1 MLNKRFLQSVV
12 LVAGLMSVH
21 ANASLI
27 TNGSFENGANGSSL
41 TFGGQQP
48 SLTFGQLAGLPAGYS
63 WGVFSG
69 LPGWSHVSGYG
80 PGIEVQHKGT
90 LSADGGVNNNAADGN
105 HYVELD
111 THFNTSTPGNSNA
124 GMFQL
129 ISGLFV
135 GQTYELSFWYRA
147 RDISVDKNNGLNVY
161 WKPNGSVID
170 KLNADYTYD
179 YNGSVDPA
187 KNNHLNWVNY
197 KQTVIATSSQMLVG
211 FGGAGEA
218 LYGGDT
224 AKVGG
229 GSGKGALLDMVS
241 LKQVSAPGTIALFG
255 LAGLAL
261 FARRRKA

>member
-1 MLNKRFLQSVV
+1 MLNKSFLKSVV

-27 TNGSFENGANGSSL
+27 QNGSFEQAAAGSSI

-48 SLTFGQLAGLPAGYS
+48 SLSFGDLATLPIGYS

-69 LPGWSHVSGYG
+69 LPGWSTVAGYG
-80 PGIEVQHKGT
+80 PGIEVQHNGT
-90 LSADGGVNNNAADGN
+90 LAATGGVNNNAADGE
-105 HYVELD
+105 HYVEMD
-111 THFNTSTPGNSNA
+111 THFNLSTPGNSNA

-129 ISGLFV
+129 LSGLFV

-147 RDISVDKNNGLNVY
+147 RDTVQDNSGLNVY
-161 WKPNGSVID
+161 WKPNGSTID
-170 KLNADYTYD
+170 KNNADYTYD
-179 YNGSVDPA
+179 YSAAD
-187 KNNHLNWVNY
+187 NNHLNWVNY
-197 KQTVIATSSQMLVG
+197 KQTVIATSSEMLIG

-224 AKVGG
+224 GKTGG

-241 LKQVSAPGTIALFG
+241 LVQVPAPGTLALFG

-261 FARRRKA
+261 LARRRKA

>member
-12 LVAGLMSVH
+12 LVAGLASVH

-27 TNGSFENGANGSSL
+27 TNGSFENGANGTSL

-48 SLTFGQLAGLPAGYS
+48 SLSFGDLAGLPEGFS

-69 LPGWSHVSGYG
+69 LPGWSTVAGYG
-80 PGIEVQHKGT
+80 PGIEVHHKGT
-90 LSADGGVNNNAADGN
+90 LASTGGVNNNAVDGN
-105 HYVELD
+105 HYVEMD
-111 THFNTSTPGNSNA
+111 THFNYSTPGNSNA

-129 ISGLFV
+129 VTGLFV

-147 RDISVDKNNGLNVY
+147 RDTVANNNGLNVY
-161 WKPNGSVID
+161 WKANGSTID
-170 KLNADYTYD
+170 KTNADYFYD
-179 YNGSVDPA
+179 YSAAD
-187 KNNHLNWVNY
+187 NNHLNWVNY
-197 KQTVIATSSQMLVG
+197 KQIVVATSTEMLVG

-218 LYGGDT
+218 LYGGDKLKT
-224 AKVGG
+224 GG

>member
-27 TNGSFENGANGSSL
+27 TNGSFENGANGTSL

-80 PGIEVQHKGT
+80 PGIEVQHNGT
-90 LSADGGVNNNAADGN
+90 LSSAGGVNNNAADGK

-147 RDISVDKNNGLNVY
+147 RDTTKDNNGLNVY
-161 WKPNGSVID
+161 WQENGSTL
-170 KLNADYTYD
+170 KTSTPTGTYD
-179 YNGSVDPA
+179 YDGS
-187 KNNHLNWVNY
+187 NHLNWVNY
-197 KQTVIATSSQMLVG
+197 KQTLIATSTNMVIG
-211 FGGAGEA
+211 FGGAGEE
-218 LYGGDT
+218 LYT
-224 AKVGG
+224 ANGNKTGG

-241 LKQVSAPGTIALFG
+241 LKQVSAPGTMALFG